1 MTYYDLGVGACGID
15 DGGKDDAENIVALS
29 HLLMGE
35 ESNRNPFCGKVI
47 TIRLG
52 SQTTTAVV
60 HDKCMGCAKGDVD
73 VSRAVFNKLAGSLD
87 AGRVP
92 VEWWFN

>member
-1 MTYYDLGVGACGID
+1 MTYYDLGLGACGMD
-15 DGGKDDAENIVALS
+15 DSGKDNEENIVALS
-29 HLLMGE
+29 HVLMGT
-35 ESNRNPFCGKVI
+35 ESNTNPFCGKVI

-60 HDKCMGCAKGDVD
+60 RDKCMGCAKEDVD
-73 VSRAVFNKLAGSLD
+73 VSKALFNRLVGSLD
-87 AGRVP
+87 PGRVR